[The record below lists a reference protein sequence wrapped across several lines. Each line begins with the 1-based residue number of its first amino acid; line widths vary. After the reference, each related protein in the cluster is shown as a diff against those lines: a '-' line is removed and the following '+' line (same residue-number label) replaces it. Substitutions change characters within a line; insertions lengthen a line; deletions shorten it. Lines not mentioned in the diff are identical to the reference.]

1 MQKEVTIKEFN
12 SFREFQAMMKWVLQA
27 RVKIKKTMLVIMRTK

>member
-1 MQKEVTIKEFN
+1 MQKEVIIKEFN
-12 SFREFQAMMKWVLQA
+12 SFREFQAMMKWALQA